1 MNTHSFLPRNAF
13 NLASLSVWSNTEDS
27 RTPCSAFSARTGH
40 PVETTRIILCRHMLK
55 NGSVSVLLIPQ
66 HSTSEPAYT
75 PYMPSSFLLALAYQL
90 ILLFGILPECEC
102 VCKANFKV
110 AAKPFNE
117 LKLHLIL
124 EELTSKS

>member
-1 MNTHSFLPRNAF
+1 MHSIWHRLVCGRVA
-13 NLASLSVWSNTEDS
+13 LWMVEDS

-90 ILLFGILPECEC
+90 ILLFGVLPK
-102 VCKANFKV
+102 VCKANSK
-110 AAKPFNE
+110 AE
-117 LKLHLIL
+117 LAS
-124 EELTSKS
+124 T